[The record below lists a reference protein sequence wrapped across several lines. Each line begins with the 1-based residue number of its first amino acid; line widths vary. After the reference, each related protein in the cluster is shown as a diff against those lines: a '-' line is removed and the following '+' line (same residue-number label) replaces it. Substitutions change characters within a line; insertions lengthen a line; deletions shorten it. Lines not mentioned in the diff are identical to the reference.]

1 MTSGGIRL
9 PAPEVAACILD
20 SYATRLGTPLLEP
33 SGDPETDAHNLMEL
47 DAVVLSHDGA
57 ADPCFVYANRAA
69 ASLWRMPLKEL
80 VGMPSRLSAPPEQ
93 RTDRSQ
99 MLSEAARAGC
109 LRGYEGERVAKDGT
123 RFLIRNATLW
133 TVDGYPERPGQAVVF
148 TDWEFLA
155 ARD

>member
-9 PAPEVAACILD
+9 PAHEVAACILD

-93 RTDRSQ
+93 RKDRSQ

-148 TDWEFLA
+148 TDWEILA
-155 ARD
+155 DPG